1 MWYAFYVAW
10 ARTDGNDRLSWA
22 ARPLCPL
29 DLVVRSPRNAESF
42 KDWGFGFMSSVID
55 RSSSRIKPE
64 KIEQA
69 VIRFAGDS
77 GDGMQITGS
86 QFTNTVALYGN
97 DIATFPDFPAEIRAP
112 AGTLPGV
119 SGYQLHFASSDVYT
133 PGDAVDVLIAMNP
146 AALKVNIADLKPNG
160 ILIVNS
166 DSFGEN
172 DLRKAQL
179 TANPLEDH
187 SLDKYRLFSVELE
200 RLTRVSL
207 EHLGLDAKSMDR
219 CKNFF
224 ALGMCYWLYNR
235 STESTVRWI
244 EDKFKNKPLLVE
256 ANKLAMKAGYSYC
269 EATEAF
275 QISYEIPPAQL
286 APGSYRNMSGNQ
298 ALALGFVTASQKSG
312 LRLFQGSY
320 PITPASDILHEL
332 AQYKDFGVM
341 TFQAED
347 EIAAVT
353 STIGAAYAGALGLT
367 TTSGPGMALKTE
379 AIGLAIAVEIPL
391 VICDIQRGGP
401 STGLPTKTE
410 QADLLQ
416 ALFGRNS
423 EAPVPVIAPA
433 TPSDCFWAAIEAS
446 RIAVKYMVP
455 VILLSDGYLANGA
468 EPWRIPD
475 LAEIPEIPVQ
485 FATEP
490 NSPGGYLP
498 YKRNPDTLARPWAV
512 PGTPGL
518 EHRIGGLEKQDVT
531 GNINYEPLNHE
542 NMVRIRAAKVAA
554 IAQDI
559 PEAVP
564 SGDPK
569 GDLLIIA
576 WGSTHGAIT
585 AAVNAQRA
593 EGRKIGHVHLRHLNP
608 LPSNLGDVIKR
619 YKHVLV
625 PELNMGQLLWILRA
639 KFLVDAVGLNK
650 IQGRPFK
657 QAELE
662 QKIEEMLGVD

>member
-1 MWYAFYVAW
+1 
-10 ARTDGNDRLSWA
+10 
-22 ARPLCPL
+22 
-29 DLVVRSPRNAESF
+29 
-42 KDWGFGFMSSVID
+42 MSTLITIPPSKTKPEVID
-55 RSSSRIKPE
+55 S
-64 KIEQA
+64 A

-97 DIATFPDFPAEIRAP
+97 DIRTFPDYPAEIRAP

-119 SGYQLHFASSDVYT
+119 SGFQLHFSSDDVST

-166 DSFGEN
+166 DSFTES
-172 DLRKAQL
+172 DLRKAQM
-179 TANPLEDH
+179 TVNPLEDH
-187 SLDKYRLFSVELE
+187 SLDKFRLFSVELE
-200 RLTRVSL
+200 RLTRRAL

-219 CKNFF
+219 CKHFF

-235 STESTVRWI
+235 SMDSTVRWI
-244 EDKFKNKPLLVE
+244 EDKFKGKPLLTE

-275 QISYEIPPAQL
+275 QISYEIPRAQL
-286 APGSYRNMSGNQ
+286 SPGLYRNLSGNQ
-298 ALALGFVTASQKSG
+298 ALALGLVTASQKSG

-332 AQYKDFGVM
+332 SQYKDFGVM

-347 EIAAVT
+347 EIAAIP
-353 STIGAAYAGALGLT
+353 SAIGASYAGALAIT

-379 AIGLAIAVEIPL
+379 ALGLAVAIELPL
-391 VICDIQRGGP
+391 VICNIQRGA
-401 STGLPTKTE
+401 LPTKAE

-416 ALFGRNS
+416 ACSGQNP
-423 EAPVPVIAPA
+423 EAPIPVIPAA
-433 TPSDCFWAAIEAS
+433 TPADCFWVALEAC

-468 EPWRIPD
+468 EPWHVPEVSEIPD
-475 LAEIPEIPVQ
+475 FKVQ
-485 FATEP
+485 FAKTAE
-490 NSPGGYLP
+490 GFLP
-498 YKRNPDTLARPWAV
+498 YKRDPQTLARPWAV
-512 PGTPGL
+512 PGTRGL

-542 NMVRIRAAKVAA
+542 NMVRIRAAKVAG

-559 PEAVP
+559 PEIVP
-564 SGDPK
+564 AGDPE
-569 GDLLIIA
+569 GDLLIVA

-585 AAVNAQRA
+585 AAVRAQR
-593 EGRKIGHVHLRHLNP
+593 EKGHKIGHVHLRHLNP
-608 LPSNLGDVIKR
+608 LAPNLGEVIAR
-619 YKHVLV
+619 YKRVLV
-625 PELNMGQLLWILRA
+625 PELNMGQLLWVLRA
-639 KFLVDAVGLNK
+639 KYLVDAVGLNK

-657 QAELE
+657 QTELE
-662 QKIEEMLGVD
+662 QKIEEMLGSQENFA

>member
-1 MWYAFYVAW
+1 MATT
-10 ARTDGNDRLSWA
+10 TDI
-22 ARPLCPL
+22 PLPKHK
-29 DLVVRSPRNAESF
+29 RE
-42 KDWGFGFMSSVID
+42 VID
-55 RSSSRIKPE
+55 R
-64 KIEQA
+64 A

-77 GDGMQITGS
+77 GDGMQVTGS

-119 SGYQLHFASSDVYT
+119 SGYQLHFSSNEIYT

-146 AALKVNIADLKPNG
+146 AALKMNIADLKANG

-166 DSFGEN
+166 DAFAET
-172 DLRKAQL
+172 DLRKAQMSS
-179 TANPLEDH
+179 NPLEDH

-200 RLTRVSL
+200 RLTKIAL
-207 EHLGLDAKSMDR
+207 EHLGLDAKSVSR

-235 STESTVRWI
+235 SMEGTTRYI
-244 EDKFKNKPLLVE
+244 EEKFSKKPLLVE

-286 APGSYRNMSGNQ
+286 EPGLYRNMSGNQ

-312 LRLFQGSY
+312 LKLFQGSY

-332 AQYKDFGVM
+332 SQYKDFGVI

-347 EIAAVT
+347 EIAAI
-353 STIGAAYAGALGLT
+353 SSAIGAAYAGALAIT

-379 AIGLAIAVEIPL
+379 AMGLAVAVEIPL
-391 VICDIQRGGP
+391 VVCDIQRGGP

-423 EAPVPVIAPA
+423 EAPIPVIAPA
-433 TPSDCFWAAIEAS
+433 TPSDCFWAAVEAS

-455 VILLSDGYLANGA
+455 VIILSDGYLANGA
-468 EPWRIPD
+468 EPWKIPD
-475 LAEIPEIPVQ
+475 LDSIPDFKVKFASDPVD
-485 FATEP
+485 FK
-490 NSPGGYLP
+490 P
-498 YKRNPDTLARPWAV
+498 YRRNPDTLARPWAV

-542 NMVRIRAAKVAA
+542 NMVRIRAAKIEA
-554 IAQDI
+554 IVQDI
-559 PEAVP
+559 PDIVP
-564 SGDPK
+564 AGDPD
-569 GDLLIIA
+569 GDLLVVA

-585 AAVNAQRA
+585 AAVKSQR
-593 EGRKIGHVHLRHLNP
+593 ELGHRIGHVHLRHLNP
-608 LPSNLGDVIKR
+608 LPANLDEILKR
-619 YKHVLV
+619 YKKVLV
-625 PELNMGQLLWILRA
+625 PELNMGQLLWLLRA
-639 KFLVDAVGLNK
+639 KFLVNAIGLNK

-657 QAELE
+657 QSELE
-662 QKIEEMLGVD
+662 QKIAELVG

>member
-1 MWYAFYVAW
+1 MSTITEV
-10 ARTDGNDRLSWA
+10 
-22 ARPLCPL
+22 PLPKHK
-29 DLVVRSPRNAESF
+29 RE
-42 KDWGFGFMSSVID
+42 VID
-55 RSSSRIKPE
+55 
-64 KIEQA
+64 QA

-119 SGYQLHFASSDVYT
+119 SGYQLHFSSSDVYT
-133 PGDAVDVLIAMNP
+133 PGDAVDVLVAMNP
-146 AALKVNIADLKPNG
+146 AALKMNVADLKANG

-166 DSFGEN
+166 DSFTEN
-172 DLRKAQL
+172 DLRKAQMQS
-179 TANPLEDH
+179 NPLEDH
-187 SLDKYRLFSVELE
+187 SLDKFRLFSVGLE
-200 RLTRVSL
+200 RLTRAAL
-207 EHLGLDAKSMDR
+207 QHLGLDAKSMDR

-235 STESTVRWI
+235 SMDPTVRWI

-275 QISYEIPPAQL
+275 QISYEIPPAKL
-286 APGSYRNMSGNQ
+286 SPGVYRNLSGNQ

-332 AQYKDFGVM
+332 SQYKDFGVM

-347 EIAAVT
+347 EIAAIT
-353 STIGAAYAGALGLT
+353 SAIGASYAGALAIT

-379 AIGLAIAVEIPL
+379 ALGLAVAIELPL

-423 EAPVPVIAPA
+423 EAPIPVIAPA
-433 TPSDCFWAAIEAS
+433 TPSDCFWAALEAS

-455 VILLSDGYLANGA
+455 VIILSDGYLANGA

-475 LAEIPEIPVQ
+475 ATSIPEIPVH
-485 FATEP
+485 FAKEA
-490 NSPGGYLP
+490 NSPNGYLP
-498 YKRNPDTLARPWAV
+498 YKRDPQTLARPWAV

-518 EHRIGGLEKQDVT
+518 EHRVGGLEKQDVT

-559 PEAVP
+559 PDVVP
-564 SGDPK
+564 VGDQA
-569 GDLLIIA
+569 GDLLIVA

-585 AAVNAQRA
+585 AAMNAQRA
-593 EGRKIGHVHLRHLNP
+593 EGRKIAHVHLRHLNP
-608 LPSNLGDVIKR
+608 LPANLGDVLKR
-619 YKHVLV
+619 YKKILV
-625 PELNMGQLLWILRA
+625 PELNMGQLLWVLRA
-639 KFLVDAVGLNK
+639 QFLVDAIGLNK

-662 QKIEEMLGVD
+662 QKIEEVLGV